1 MNLGILEKFSTRPRH
16 RPVIWS
22 LALVL
27 AVGGVYYALDG
38 KGNAHDPATAGNQQG
53 GRPSGGAGGPDGGR
67 NNPGSGLRGN
77 MANRP
82 QAIKATAVRQ
92 GDLDV
97 VLTALGTVTA
107 SNTAIVRP
115 RVEGQLVRIH
125 FREGQQVKTGDLLA
139 EIDPRPFRIQLEQ
152 AQGQLTRDSALLAA
166 ARVDLERY
174 RNLLAQDSIARQ
186 QVDTQE
192 ALVRQ
197 YQGVVETDQA
207 QVDNARL
214 QLEFSRVTAPA
225 SGKLGLRQVD
235 VGNNIRASDANGIVV
250 ITETQPIHIL
260 FSIPAESLGG
270 VIRRFDRGETLS
282 VEAWDRDG
290 QTRLAT
296 GRLVSLD
303 NQIDASTGALKL
315 KAEFANKDNSLL
327 PNQFVNIRLNSESR
341 VGSLLL
347 STAAIQRN
355 AEGSYVYHIDQKDA
369 SVKTRPVRLGVTSGE
384 YAAIEAGLRAGDL
397 VVLDGADRLRDG
409 GKVDIISIDG
419 AAATDSRLRNSE
431 GDKGYGIKSGAEK
444 GGAEGGEQKIRPR
457 QS

>member
-1 MNLGILEKFSTRPRH
+1 MSFGFLKNLAAQKHR

-27 AVGGVYYALDG
+27 AVGGAYYALDG
-38 KGNAHDPATAGNQQG
+38 KGKEATEQQG
-53 GRPSGGAGGPDGGR
+53 GRSFGGAGSPNGAGGR
-67 NNPGSGLRGN
+67 RGDIG
-77 MANRP
+77 NRP
-82 QAIKATAVRQ
+82 QAIKATAVRL

-125 FREGQQVKTGDLLA
+125 FQEGQQVKTGDLLA

-152 AQGQLTRDSALLAA
+152 AQGQLARDAALLSAA
-166 ARVDLERY
+166 KVDLERY

-197 YQGVVETDQA
+197 YQGVVETDRA

-235 VGNNIRASDANGIVV
+235 VGNNIRASDTNGIVV
-250 ITETQPIHIL
+250 ITATQPIHIL

-270 VIRRFDRGETLS
+270 VIRRFGQGETLS

-296 GRLVSLD
+296 GKLVSLD

-315 KAEFANKDNSLL
+315 RAEFDNKDNSLL

-347 STAAIQRN
+347 ATAAVQRN
-355 AEGSYVYHIDQKDA
+355 TDGSYVYRIDQADA
-369 SVKTRPVRLGVTSGE
+369 SNTNVKAQPIRLGVTSGD
-384 YAAIEAGLRAGDL
+384 YAAVESGLQAGDL

-419 AAATDSRLRNSE
+419 VQTSE
-431 GDKGYGIKSGAEK
+431 DRGQQTEK
-444 GGAEGGEQKIRPR
+444 VGGAKRRGDNKPTSGT
-457 QS
+457 